1 MNRAFVNR
9 LISLSLAGCLAMGC
23 SRYEETLLYDGENR
37 FSVSFASRAVT
48 DLSATQTEAVYAGMR
63 FAAYRQSSGT
73 FSHAVILTKENTGSA
88 TVYKGMMRTGADW
101 GLVAVS
107 PGSSLTLPGAGASM
121 ASTVMYEMPE
131 DLQTCP
137 EIFSTAWL
145 CRRSS
150 RIRTR
155 GSICRLRATCRRS
168 TYVSPT
174 STVS

>member
-1 MNRAFVNR
+1 M
-9 LISLSLAGCLAMGC
+9 
-23 SRYEETLLYDGENR
+23 
-37 FSVSFASRAVT
+37 T

-137 EIFSTAWL
+137 EIFFNSVAL
-145 CRRSS
+145 PP
-150 RIRTR
+150 IIKDQDTR
-155 GSICRLRATCRRS
+155 VDMSLAC
-168 TYVSPT
+168 VSPT